1 MDWPSGALAC
11 NIATQPLR
19 RSTDRGGGGGVTA
32 AGGRVKLLKAW
43 DGGWG
48 RRSCLAMIGTWLARR
63 EAYLQYI
70 LAPRDKLKLQL
81 NNTSTSWVS
90 ISATDQRLAV
100 VGLRL

>member
-48 RRSCLAMIGTWLARR
+48 RRSCLAMIGTWLARS
-63 EAYLQYI
+63 LFTI
-70 LAPRDKLKLQL
+70 HL
-81 NNTSTSWVS
+81 
-90 ISATDQRLAV
+90 SAERQTQITV
-100 VGLRL
+100 K